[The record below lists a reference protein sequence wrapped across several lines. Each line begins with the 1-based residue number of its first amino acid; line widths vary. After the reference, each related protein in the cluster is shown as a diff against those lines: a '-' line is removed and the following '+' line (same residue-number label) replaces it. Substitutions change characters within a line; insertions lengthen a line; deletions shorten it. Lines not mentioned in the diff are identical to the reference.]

1 MLSEQSTVHLPD
13 SDLYE
18 ALATLS
24 QEPVQLRG
32 ERAHRIRQLMLAE
45 LDAQQARQSSAGWL
59 GRLLRAPARSHTSL
73 RLATAMATVVL
84 VLLLGGAVAIQRLYP
99 TTGGVQIAQI
109 SVDAGAVH
117 ITRAVP
123 IVDGIELTRH
133 LTVAPGEM
141 QALHAGDSLDSD
153 ADASAK
159 IEFAGGSVSTVGPNA
174 RLIISQLQERT
185 ATSPL
190 VIAMRLEHGAVRS
203 AVAGLQP
210 EVDKFEL
217 STPSLVAHVK
227 GTVFR
232 VDVDQSRTYLAT
244 DEGVVQVSF
253 DGTTAEVAAG
263 EELAVLLQESSPL
276 AWVGPQAPRLILV
289 APPPSSPATDAND
302 GAAIFTREPTLTWR
316 IETLPGAQV
325 RVYIGDELAQT
336 ITANGDGSVLLVFTP
351 PEEGTF
357 VITADIETV
366 TGEASRL
373 SGPQTVVFD
382 RTPPSLVLTSPD
394 DPQVSGRTTVVVAG
408 KTEAGV
414 RLTINGQP
422 VTVDGQGNFVTDLE
436 LTQGPNELR
445 LVVADRADNEVRLI
459 SVLNVE

>member
-1 MLSEQSTVHLPD
+1 MLSEKSTAHLSD

-18 ALATLS
+18 ALATLG
-24 QEPVQLRG
+24 EDPVVLRS
-32 ERAHRIRQLMLAE
+32 ERSHQIRQLVLAE
-45 LDAQQARQSSAGWL
+45 LEAQQARQSWG
-59 GRLLRAPARSHTSL
+59 GRLARLLSAPARSHAGL
-73 RLATAMATVVL
+73 RLATAMAVLAL
-84 VLLLGGAVAIQRLYP
+84 VLLLGGAFALQRLYP
-99 TTGGVQIAQI
+99 TTSGVQIAQI
-109 SVDAGAVH
+109 SVDAGVVH

-123 IVDGIELTRH
+123 ILDGIELTRH

-141 QALHAGDSLDSD
+141 QALQVGDSLDSD
-153 ADASAK
+153 ADASAT
-159 IEFAGGSVSTVGPNA
+159 IRFAGGSVSTVGPDA

-190 VIAMRLEHGAVRS
+190 VIALRLERGAVRS
-203 AVAGLQP
+203 EVAGLQP

-232 VDVDQSRTYLAT
+232 VDVDPSRTYLAT

-253 DGTTAEVAAG
+253 NGVTTEVAAG

-276 AWVGPQAPRLILV
+276 AWVGPQAPRLVLV
-289 APPPSSPATDAND
+289 APPLSSPAGDASD
-302 GAAIFTREPTLTWR
+302 GDVIFTSEPTLTWR
-316 IETLPGAQV
+316 VETLPGTQV
-325 RVYIGDELAQT
+325 RVYIDDELAQT

-366 TGEASRL
+366 AGEASRL
-373 SGPQTVVFD
+373 SAPQTVVFD

-394 DPQVSGRTTVVVAG
+394 DPQISGRTTVTVAG

-414 RLTINGQP
+414 HLTINGQP
-422 VTVDGQGNFVTDLE
+422 VAVDAEGNFTTELE

-445 LVVADRADNEVRLI
+445 LVVADRAGNEVRLI
-459 SVLNVE
+459 SVLNVD